1 LSGLRGGSRT
11 PAYFAPGVKLLYD
24 ENLAP
29 SLVEALA
36 DIFPESLH
44 IREVGLKSAPDPVV
58 WAYAATAGCMIV
70 SKDADFRQR
79 SFLYGHPP
87 KVIWIRLGNCSTQEI
102 ARLLRDRL
110 AEIERFSGADEDAF
124 LGLG

>member
-1 LSGLRGGSRT
+1 M
-11 PAYFAPGVKLLYD
+11 KLLYY

-29 SLVEALA
+29 SLVEELA

-44 IREVGLKSAPDPVV
+44 LRAVALKAAPDPVV
-58 WAYAATAGCMIV
+58 WAYAATAGYMIV
-70 SKDADFRQR
+70 SKDGDFRQR

-87 KVIWIRLGNCSTQEI
+87 KVIWIRLGNCSTREI
-102 ARLLRDRL
+102 AKLLRDRL
-110 AEIERFSGADEDAF
+110 AEIERFSKADDDAF